1 MKRYTL
7 KAGRILSDGEFVA
20 IGTVLTLCDDEAAR
34 LRLGGCTLEL
44 APEPATESQPV
55 KAEASEAKDKPTPK
69 RRRGRPRK
77 APATSEG

>member
-1 MKRYTL
+1 VKRYTL

-34 LRLGGCTLEL
+34 LRLGGCTLEP
-44 APEPATESQPV
+44 APEPAPEPQPA
-55 KAEASEAKDKPTPK
+55 KTGASGAKVKPTPK
-69 RRRGRPRK
+69 RRRGRSRK